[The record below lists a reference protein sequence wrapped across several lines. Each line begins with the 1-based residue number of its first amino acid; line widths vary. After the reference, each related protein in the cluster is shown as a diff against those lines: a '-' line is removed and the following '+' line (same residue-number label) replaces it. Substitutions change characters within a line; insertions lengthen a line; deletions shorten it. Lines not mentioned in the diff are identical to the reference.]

1 MFKAV
6 KKDGKL
12 KDLLLSHQTW
22 DDYSQMLRI
31 FKHYEIGGH
40 QMTFS
45 SYPGCISSTDDW
57 YNNKSKEGQLVVTET
72 TLEVLNDQLY
82 NYLIS
87 YEKYLPDF
95 MRIVLSNRLA
105 YDGKSWTFWMEY
117 YNTGTYN
124 SQWLIVDV
132 KKAKESQGMEGLL
145 ENTFVMFE

>member
-1 MFKAV
+1 
-6 KKDGKL
+6 
-12 KDLLLSHQTW
+12 
-22 DDYSQMLRI
+22 
-31 FKHYEIGGH
+31 
-40 QMTFS
+40 MTFS

-57 YNNKSKEGQLVVTET
+57 YNNKSKYGHLIVTET

-87 YEKYLPDF
+87 YDMYLPDF

-124 SQWLIVDV
+124 SQWLIIDV
-132 KKAKESQGMEGLL
+132 KKAKESQG
-145 ENTFVMFE
+145 